1 MVRLLHRTFRQRESP
16 GTMTTIDEITPTRP
30 EKLWA
35 VLLTL
40 RQRRLLE
47 ACVDW
52 HARVHDDPRQR
63 AEFTRLLRVVRDAR
77 PVHEMD

>member
-1 MVRLLHRTFRQRESP
+1 
-16 GTMTTIDEITPTRP
+16 MTTTHKITPTRP

-47 ACVDW
+47 ACVAW
-52 HARVHDDPRQR
+52 HPRVHHDAGQR
-63 AEFTRLLRVVRDAR
+63 AEFDQLTRVVRDAR
-77 PVHEMD
+77 PVHEVD